1 MMRAVSYLMAF
12 VSVFVGVA
20 VLREVIPDKAWVVM
34 IAAAAF
40 LSTVG
45 SGMLF
50 SSCWRYK
57 SCNYVAGGTGGIGAL
72 TWCVLLLLYTQ
83 EIAIPPYVWLAPIP
97 LVLFQWVNLCRG
109 GAGAVC
115 ELPRAE

>member
-1 MMRAVSYLMAF
+1 MRAVSYLMAF

-57 SCNYVAGGTGGIGAL
+57 SCNYISGGVGGIGAL
-72 TWCVLLLLYTQ
+72 TWCVLLLLYSQ
-83 EIAIPPYVWLAPIP
+83 NFAIPPYVWLAPVP
-97 LVLFQWVNLCRG
+97 LVVFQWVNLWKC
-109 GAGAVC
+109 GAGTVC
-115 ELPRAE
+115 ERPPAE

>member
-1 MMRAVSYLMAF
+1 MRVISYAMAF

-20 VLREVIPDKAWVVM
+20 VLREVVPDKAWVVM

-45 SGMLF
+45 SGILF

-57 SCNYVAGGTGGIGAL
+57 SCNYIAGATGGIGAL
-72 TWCVLLLLYTQ
+72 TWCVLLLLHNQQISFPEY
-83 EIAIPPYVWLAPIP
+83 IWLAPIP
-97 LVLFQWVNLCRG
+97 LVVFQWVTLYRSG
-109 GAGAVC
+109 TGASC
-115 ELPRAE
+115 ERPETQ